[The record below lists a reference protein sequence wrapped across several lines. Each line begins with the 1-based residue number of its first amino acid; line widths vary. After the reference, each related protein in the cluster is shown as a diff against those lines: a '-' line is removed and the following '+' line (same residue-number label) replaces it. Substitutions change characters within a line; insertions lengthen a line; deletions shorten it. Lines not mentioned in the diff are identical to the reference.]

1 MNMDPRFQKA
11 LPDRSDPGTGNDAP
25 TGYGSLNYRTKLQ
38 KFRIV
43 QFLRSLVVEVHEE
56 LEEFRLLFD
65 DV

>member
-11 LPDRSDPGTGNDAP
+11 LPDRSDPGPGYDAS

-38 KFRIV
+38 KFGIV
-43 QFLRSLVVEVHEE
+43 QFLRSLVVKVHEE
-56 LEEFRLLFD
+56 FEEFRLLLD

>member
-11 LPDRSDPGTGNDAP
+11 LPDRSDPSPGYDAS

-38 KFRIV
+38 KFSIV

-56 LEEFRLLFD
+56 LEKLRLLFD